1 MQDFIDFKY
10 GEEAKIPGFYLK
22 EESSLIIDKLIN
34 EIIDWIRFDEVK
46 NKDLI
51 EYEFLKSLLEEILYN
66 IEQNGSIHSRLS
78 NDANDLYINIRK
90 NYSSGNILIEYLLN
104 SSNFE
109 EAFESFY
116 EKILSFAEAPIQKEY
131 ENNNDS
137 LEDSMKCFKKTEE
150 VTKLDEKKSYDKI
163 KTLIKNSDK
172 IIPGENSS
180 EEDIFKILENNI
192 SILSIEIERL
202 LEYDREIS

>member
-34 EIIDWIRFDEVK
+34 EIIDWIKFDEVK

-137 LEDSMKCFKKTEE
+137 LEDSMKCFKKIEE